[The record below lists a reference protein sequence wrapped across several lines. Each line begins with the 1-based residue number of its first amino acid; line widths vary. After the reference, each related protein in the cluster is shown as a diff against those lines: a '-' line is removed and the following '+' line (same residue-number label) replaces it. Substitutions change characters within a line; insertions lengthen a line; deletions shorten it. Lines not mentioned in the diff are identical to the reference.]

1 MDIVCKHCDH
11 RFEQEPGPD
20 SDGAVHETAC
30 PRCGSPADVAAQAE
44 EASDARPRTLGDYEI
59 LEEVSRGAMG
69 VIYKARH
76 TKLRRIVALKVMI
89 AGEYASAEQIARF
102 EKEARA
108 AARLRHANIVPIYEI
123 GAEGGNRFFTMDFI
137 DGTPLDVL
145 IARGE
150 LSPRDSLKIVASVG
164 DALAY
169 AHEHGIIHRDIKPSN
184 IMIDRS
190 GRPQIMD
197 FGLAKQIDSDSRF
210 TRTGTTIGTP
220 SYMAPEQA
228 RGENKK
234 IDRRSDV
241 YSLGAVLY
249 EMLAGRPPFTGETMM
264 NIVMKVIHDEAAPL
278 RRFAPKMHRDIET
291 IVFKA
296 MEKEPRRRYQ
306 SMTELADDIR
316 RYLAGEMIFARPA
329 GPLLRIARMLRKY
342 RSPIIVGTVI
352 GVLMAAVSG
361 IIIQVLVRNEAEL
374 KHKADLVERELLLRT
389 AEQEPVWAEYMRDEF
404 SGSKLA
410 EAWQPSGG
418 EWKVQKG
425 QLVVHAGAETFVL
438 LKNQV
443 KGNAVIEF
451 AASADAAGARINC
464 FLGESRRAAYTMR
477 FGNWQGETLSL
488 YRLGLLLAE
497 IEVPAIKPKVTYHF
511 RIEWRGT
518 SLTCRVSG
526 GGEIHTLRY
535 DDPALLRG
543 PGPFFG
549 FYTWGCTVRF
559 DDLRIS
565 REEFAGERLNKLQA
579 VESYMLA
586 SGNLK
591 GAMAEYADI
600 IEKHGGKLI
609 AVLAEHKRGLLQEAI
624 GPDPRTGW
632 SEALQYYRNVELK
645 SKLLGDEHR
654 TMLAKNKERMFF
666 LLVRMGRYEHAA
678 KELTSFCST
687 GRLDAGSV
695 WQFPGVLS
703 QCVGDRAY
711 VPALNVM
718 EKARFAG
725 PHSTLRSQWQVAGPR
740 ARGSFGKVVHDIC
753 RGLGGLQQYG
763 AMKRAF
769 AALPDPRAVPA
780 FEEAV
785 AREAGANNA
794 PVALDLLLFA
804 HDRGMATVGFERSA
818 VLLAQHFVASKQY
831 MRVVNVH
838 KAYPTAKLASAFN
851 QAVSGLVQ
859 SGDLPTAVELLAT
872 ACDRF
877 EKDRGRLLSSGDI
890 VMAALLASERF
901 GDVVGVHA
909 MLDDVRLAGRL
920 MQAARGQL
928 DAGDLLGAHATVE
941 YTLANA
947 PAHKKDL
954 IPMAAS
960 LAAKLVA
967 KSRLVRATELLE
979 KFAAPQMA
987 APLAAAI
994 TSASRADDRALLRR
1008 LMKQSVLTFRSEP
1021 RVAAA
1026 TERAARALI
1035 AGQAGA
1041 TVLGIYESAAR
1052 ELAADKGAAAAIRL
1066 DAARILLAGGDYG
1079 HAATAYASA
1088 SATPAKGAEAAA
1100 DAAAKAAAIWQYL
1113 GEADK
1118 ASAGWNLIVEQ
1129 YPATSAE
1136 VVLARLMT
1144 GALDSDDFV
1153 QWLAENPRA
1162 LDPGE
1167 GDFFLGLRAAAA
1179 GRGGMAREL
1188 FRVAATEGKGSW
1200 FRVIAQAELRR
1211 PSSLRPGEFPS
1222 E

>member
-1 MDIVCKHCDH
+1 MEMTCARCDH
-11 RFEQEPGPD
+11 RFEQEPG
-20 SDGAVHETAC
+20 SDGAVPEAAC
-30 PRCGSPADVAAQAE
+30 PRCGADVEVAGQATAATNG
-44 EASDARPRTLGDYEI
+44 RPRTLGDYEI

-89 AGEYASAEQIARF
+89 AGEYASAEQVARF

-123 GAEGGNRFFTMDFI
+123 GAEGGNRFFTMDFV

-150 LSPRDSLKIVASVG
+150 LTPRDSLKIAASVG

-169 AHEHGIIHRDIKPSN
+169 AHENGIIHRDIKPSN

-264 NIVMKVIHDEAAPL
+264 NIVMKVIHDEATPL

-306 SMTELADDIR
+306 SMSELADDIR
-316 RYLAGEMIFARPA
+316 RYLAGEMISARPA
-329 GPLLRIARMLRKY
+329 GPFLRVARVLKKH
-342 RSPIIVGTVI
+342 RSPIVVGAVI
-352 GVLMAAVSG
+352 GVLVAAVCGS
-361 IIIQVLVRNEAEL
+361 IIYVLVRDESELRRKAERAEL
-374 KHKADLVERELLLRT
+374 ALGLRM
-389 AEQEPVWAEYMRDEF
+389 AEEEPDWTEYLRDEF
-404 SGSKLA
+404 SAPKLA
-410 EAWQPSGG
+410 KVWQPSGG
-418 EWKVQKG
+418 EWKVENEE
-425 QLVVHAGAETFVL
+425 LVVRAGAETFVL
-438 LKNQV
+438 LKNQI

-451 AASADAAGARINC
+451 SASADTAGARMNC
-464 FLGESRRAAYTMR
+464 FLGESRPAAYTLR

-488 YRLGLLLAE
+488 YRLGVLLAE
-497 IEVPAIKPKVTYHF
+497 IEIPPIKPKVPYAF

-526 GGEIHTLRY
+526 GGETHTLYY
-535 DDPALLRG
+535 DDPELLRG

-565 REEFAGERLNKLQA
+565 REEFAGTTIPKLRA
-579 VESYMLA
+579 VESYMLPG
-586 SGNLK
+586 GNLK

-600 IEKHGGKLI
+600 IEKHGGSMI
-609 AVLAEHKRGLLQEAI
+609 AVLAEHKRGLVQEAL

-632 SEALQYYRNVELK
+632 SQALQYYRNVELQ
-645 SKLLGDEHR
+645 SGLLGDDHQAV
-654 TMLAKNKERMFF
+654 LLKNKERIFF
-666 LLVRMGRYEHAA
+666 LLVRMGRYGRAA
-678 KELTSFCST
+678 KELTTLCST
-687 GRLDAGSV
+687 GQFGAGSV
-695 WQFPGVLS
+695 WQFPAVLS

-711 VPALNVM
+711 MPALNVM
-718 EKARFAG
+718 ENARFPS
-725 PHSTLRSQWQVAGPR
+725 PHSTLRAQWQMAGPR
-740 ARGSFGKVVHDIC
+740 ARDAFGKVMVDIC
-753 RGLGGLQQYG
+753 RGLSGQRQYD

-769 AALPDPRAVPA
+769 VALPDAHAVPA

-785 AREAGANNA
+785 ARETAANNA
-794 PVALDLLLFA
+794 PAALDLLLFA
-804 HDRGMATVGFERSA
+804 HDSGMATAKLERSA
-818 VLLAQHFVASKQY
+818 GALAQHFVASKQY
-831 MRVVNVH
+831 MRVVNVY
-838 KAYPTAKLASAFN
+838 KAYPAASLAPAFDR
-851 QAVSGLVQ
+851 AVSGLAK
-859 SGDLPTAVELLAT
+859 SGNLSGAVELIVT
-872 ACDRF
+872 ACDYF
-877 EKDRGRLLSSGDI
+877 EKDRAPLVPSSDL
-890 VMAALLASERF
+890 VMAALLKSERF

-909 MLDDVRLAGRL
+909 MVGHARLAGRL
-920 MQAARGQL
+920 LQAARGQL
-928 DAGDLLGAHATVE
+928 DAGDLLGAHSTLE
-941 YTLANA
+941 YTLANV
-947 PAHKKDL
+947 PALKKEL

-967 KSRLVRATELLE
+967 KSRLVRATDLME

-994 TSASRADDRALLRR
+994 AGASGADDRVLLRR
-1008 LMKQSVLTFRSEP
+1008 LMTLSVLRFRSEP
-1021 RVAAA
+1021 RLTAA
-1026 TERAARALI
+1026 TERAAQALI
-1035 AGQAGA
+1035 SAHAGGM
-1041 TVLGIYESAAR
+1041 VLDIYEGAAKAF
-1052 ELAADKGAAAAIRL
+1052 AADKSAAMAIRL
-1066 DAARILLAGGDYG
+1066 DAGRILLAGRDYAR
-1079 HAATAYASA
+1079 AARAYASA
-1088 SATPAKGAEAAA
+1088 SAAPPKGSAAA
-1100 DAAAKAAAIWQYL
+1100 AAAAVKAAAIWQYL
-1113 GEADK
+1113 RDADK
-1118 ASAGWNLIVEQ
+1118 AAAGWDAIIEQ
-1129 YPATSAE
+1129 YPTTLAE
-1136 VVLARLMT
+1136 VVVARLMT
-1144 GALDSDDFV
+1144 GVLGPDDFV
-1153 QWLAENPRA
+1153 QWLAENPKA
-1162 LDPGE
+1162 LGPGE
-1167 GDFFLGLRAAAA
+1167 GDFFLALRAAVA
-1179 GRGGMAREL
+1179 GRDRTATEL
-1188 FRVAATEGKGSW
+1188 FRVAATEGKGAW

-1211 PSSLRPGEFPS
+1211 LPSVRPGEVP
-1222 E
+1222 